1 MAENTNSRWWE
12 FYFVRYFV
20 GTVLGAI
27 IVYVLTVSS
36 DSALSASLVP
46 GVSKEIGYPHL
57 LLLGAYGLAYCY
69 IASGPVLVLHAT
81 RSVFVNRTQSNFQL
95 WFAGA
100 VIFGI
105 AVLLAIMWIKCIN
118 FTSILVVM
126 LAYLVFAIQA
136 VPLLF
141 VFLNNSEN
149 VTRYYQKLS
158 RIRSEAKSDLSRK
171 EYVESYRHLR
181 EHGNAF
187 LIVVFEIMLAI
198 CLWNL
203 PKDAIRIFAPTIV
216 GIWVLP
222 GSIVWFVG
230 TALENNMVS
239 SDEK

>member
-1 MAENTNSRWWE
+1 MSENTNSRWWE

-46 GVSKEIGYPHL
+46 GVTKEIGYPHL
-57 LLLGAYGLAYCY
+57 LLLAAYGLAYCY

-81 RSVFVNRTQSNFQL
+81 RSVFANRAQSSFRL
-95 WFAGA
+95 WFVGT

-105 AVLLAIMWIKCIN
+105 AILLAITWVKNIN
-118 FTSILVVM
+118 FTSILVMV
-126 LAYLVFAIQA
+126 LAYLVLAIQ
-136 VPLLF
+136 VIPLF
-141 VFLNNSEN
+141 FAFLNRSEN
-149 VTRYYQKLS
+149 ITRYYQNLS
-158 RIRSEAKSDLSRK
+158 SKRSEATSDLSRK

-187 LIVVFEIMLAI
+187 LIVVFEIVLAI

-203 PKDAIRIFAPTIV
+203 PKDAIQIFASAIV
-216 GIWVLP
+216 SIWVLP

-239 SDEK
+239 SNKK